1 MPPPRPAPH
10 ITARPPTGRLRRGN
24 LARPRDLLV
33 LAPSHAHPPLAR
45 IWRRATRHARPP
57 HGAAAAQPALQQP
70 VGPAP
75 RRPPAPARARG
86 PPPPPQRLLRRAPA
100 RARGLAALQALD
112 LSSNGFGGGIPD
124 ALANLTRLAALDLSN
139 NSLSGRVPD
148 LGLLALQFLNLSNN
162 RLDGP
167 VPPSLLRF
175 ADAAFAGND
184 LTRPPAAAPPTAA
197 VARRRRGGPRRR
209 RRHGRGR
216 RRHGCRE
223 GREKKGRESPES
235 KVVIGKAGEGNR
247 MVFLDGPALAFDLED
262 LLRASAEVL
271 GKGAFGTAYRAMLE
285 DATTVVVKRLSK
297 EVSTG
302 RRDFE
307 QQMEL
312 VGRIR
317 HRNVVELR
325 SYYYSKD
332 EKLLVYDCYTSGSVS
347 NMLHALITSV
357 PS

>member
-162 RLDGP
+162 RLDG
-167 VPPSLLRF
+167 
-175 ADAAFAGND
+175 
-184 LTRPPAAAPPTAA
+184 
-197 VARRRRGGPRRR
+197 
-209 RRHGRGR
+209 
-216 RRHGCRE
+216 CRE

-285 DATTVVVKRLSK
+285 DATTAVVKRLSK

-347 NMLHALITSV
+347 NMLHVLNLELRAS
-357 PS
+357 

>member
-1 MPPPRPAPH
+1 MAPCNPARSAASRRCSCSACAPTTCRARSPPTSRACPRSRASTSTATPSPARSRPGSRARRAPG
-10 ITARPPTGRLRRGN
+10 ARPLLQRLRRRHPRRARQSHPPCR
-24 LARPRDLLV
+24 ARPLQQ
-33 LAPSHAHPPLAR
+33 LALRPRPGP
-45 IWRRATRHARPP
+45 RAPRASVP
-57 HGAAAAQPALQQP
+57 QPLQQP
-70 VGPAP
+70 P
-75 RRPPAPARARG
+75 RRARAAVPPPLRRRRIRGQRPDAPAR
-86 PPPPPQRLLRRAPA
+86 
-100 RARGLAALQALD
+100 
-112 LSSNGFGGGIPD
+112 SS
-124 ALANLTRLAALDLSN
+124 S
-139 NSLSGRVPD
+139 SH
-148 LGLLALQFLNLSNN
+148 
-162 RLDGP
+162 
-167 VPPSLLRF
+167 
-175 ADAAFAGND
+175 
-184 LTRPPAAAPPTAA
+184 
-197 VARRRRGGPRRR
+197 RRRRAEAAGQAQRGGHPRRRRRRLRPRVRRRRGAAPRILQQGGPRRR

-285 DATTVVVKRLSK
+285 DATTAVVKRLSK

-347 NMLHALITSV
+347 NMLHVLNLELRAS
-357 PS
+357 